1 MVIMKKIILSLV
13 AASALAMANNQVELN
28 INNDTVEVNGDIYLN
43 DIYEVSNDSNY
54 YFTASYLSS
63 SQEPGDR
70 QTLVTAGLKILNPF
84 VNDNGLSLGLGI
96 KGVVADNSSQTFAAI
111 PLGLFIKY
119 ELNEKIQ
126 FNANMNYAPQTLSF
140 SDAKAYREFKLTADY
155 KVLENGYV
163 FVGSRY
169 IKTSY
174 DKSIDLTYDKSMFF
188 GYKVQF

>member
-1 MVIMKKIILSLV
+1 M
-13 AASALAMANNQVELN
+13 N
-28 INNDTVEVNGDIYLN
+28 IHI
-43 DIYEVSNDSNY
+43 
-54 YFTASYLSS
+54 
-63 SQEPGDR
+63 
-70 QTLVTAGLKILNPF
+70 
-84 VNDNGLSLGLGI
+84 
-96 KGVVADNSSQTFAAI
+96 
-111 PLGLFIKY
+111 

-126 FNANMNYAPQTLSF
+126 FNAKMNSAPQTLSF